1 MKSFLFSTLLITSSA
16 IAVACQPTPQPP
28 IANQSTASEISATE
42 LDNQEKAGF
51 NSEIYLLANPD
62 VTKLIQEG
70 KFKSALDHYEKVGKS
85 GKNPEGEAIEGYFTG
100 TSGNDTVTGFGQSP
114 ALTGVNFEIVSDQKG
129 SFPIRPKS
137 LGVGEVDT
145 LVATKG
151 SNNEFLLGSFITVAN
166 PKAEPF
172 YVGKGDADY
181 ARIQNFTKSK
191 DAITLAGEPQ
201 QYKFETGKGNFRI
214 LTASGDLIAIV
225 EGIDKLEAGKVSKQ
239 YGMFPLK

>member
-1 MKSFLFSTLLITSSA
+1 MKPFLFSALLITSSA

-28 IANQSTASEISATE
+28 IANQSTASEISATQI
-42 LDNQEKAGF
+42 DNQEKAGF

-62 VTKLIQEG
+62 VVKLIQEG

-85 GKNPEGEAIEGYFTG
+85 GKNSKGEVIEGYFTG

-114 ALTGVNFEIVSDQKG
+114 CLTGINFEIVSDKKG
-129 SFPIRPKS
+129 PFPIRPKT

-145 LVATKG
+145 LIATKG
-151 SNNEFLLGSFITVAN
+151 SKNEFLLGSFITIAN

-181 ARIQNFTKSK
+181 ARIQNFTKSQ
-191 DAITLAGEPQ
+191 DRISLAGQPQ
-201 QYKFETGKGNFRI
+201 QYKFETVKGNFRI

-225 EGIDKLEAGKVSKQ
+225 EGIDKLEAGKVFKK
-239 YGMFPLK
+239 YGVFTLK

>member
-1 MKSFLFSTLLITSSA
+1 MKPFLFSALLITSSA

-28 IANQSTASEISATE
+28 IANQSTASEISATQI
-42 LDNQEKAGF
+42 DNQEKAGF

-62 VTKLIQEG
+62 VVKLIQEG

-85 GKNPEGEAIEGYFTG
+85 GKNSKGEVIEGYFTG

-114 ALTGVNFEIVSDQKG
+114 DLTGVNFEIVSDKKG
-129 SFPIRPKS
+129 PFPIRPKT

-145 LVATKG
+145 LIATKG

-172 YVGKGDADY
+172 YVGKRDADY
-181 ARIQNFTKSK
+181 ARIQNFTKSQ
-191 DAITLAGEPQ
+191 DRISLAGQPQ
-201 QYKFETGKGNFRI
+201 QYKFETVKGNFRI

-225 EGIDKLEAGKVSKQ
+225 EGIDKLEAGKVFKK
-239 YGMFPLK
+239 YGVFTLK

>member
-1 MKSFLFSTLLITSSA
+1 MKSFLFSALLITSSA

-28 IANQSTASEISATE
+28 IANQPTASEISATQI
-42 LDNQEKAGF
+42 DNQEKAGF

-62 VTKLIQEG
+62 VGKLIQEG

-85 GKNPEGEAIEGYFTG
+85 GKNPKGEAIEGYFTG

-114 ALTGVNFEIVSDQKG
+114 ALTGVNFEIVSDKKG
-129 SFPIRPKS
+129 QFPIRPKTW
-137 LGVGEVDT
+137 GVGEVDT
-145 LVATKG
+145 LIANKG

-172 YVGKGDADY
+172 YVGKQDADY
-181 ARIQNFTKSK
+181 ALIQNFTKSQ
-191 DAITLAGEPQ
+191 DRISLAGQPQ
-201 QYKFETGKGNFRI
+201 QYKFETVKGNFHI

-225 EGIDKLEAGKVSKQ
+225 EGIDKLKPGKVFKK
-239 YGMFPLK
+239 YGVFTLK